1 MQSSSIRRAGSDS
14 DATRDAGKDP
24 QKIDRLFAA
33 AKARFEK
40 LILEGH
46 TERLERCVAMMHLAA
61 TYIFAVP
68 QEDRPA
74 RMREIS
80 ACVERAYAAGCND
93 VNEPVDLDSALAFV
107 VSYPRSGNTV
117 LI

>member
-1 MQSSSIRRAGSDS
+1 
-14 DATRDAGKDP
+14 
-24 QKIDRLFAA
+24 
-33 AKARFEK
+33 
-40 LILEGH
+40 
-46 TERLERCVAMMHLAA
+46 MMHLAA

-93 VNEPVDLDSALAFV
+93 VNEPVDSDSALAFV

-117 LI
+117 LIQTLADLLQAQIFEGFPHSLIPFSKKLYPKHYPLCAW